1 MTVLAWFFVAMTPL
15 VLVALFAVALGIC
28 AHQSDEQERKLVE
41 DELECKY
48 ALPACESRVHTRS
61 GVR

>member
-1 MTVLAWFFVAMTPL
+1 MTLLAWFFVAMTPL

-28 AHQSDEQERKLVE
+28 AQRGDEQPERDL
-41 DELECKY
+41 LEEKY
-48 ALPACESRVHTRS
+48 ALPSCEARVHTRS